1 MQVGSAAH
9 LDRDDIRRSGP
20 LFITMPATVTGLRYP
35 RTRVLLPRT
44 RLAYVHLR
52 NLLTDAKRDRSA
64 RVSGY
69 VAIWLPEEFMVLYL
83 QRGELV
89 NACVHDGREFQ
100 PIAIGAAVEK
110 VPNEPEYGEICF
122 HEADDDQLRC
132 MYTAQTTAPL
142 PWPVEL
148 RATDPTALFPHLMAT
163 TFDGLVEI
171 AAEGEV
177 NYLLF
182 HNGAVHTAYLSGAP
196 TGTLVDRVSH
206 LFDRDRRA
214 LHVSVRH
221 WPVPIPLPIQAP
233 TGLVQAY
240 RDLATSLVL
249 RLVADGRES
258 APAIAEHAR
267 LTLLSTHA
275 PLEGFSFNG
284 RPPRAV
290 VADADAV
297 TEAIAALINELLWTA
312 SDQEGHG
319 PERMLREL
327 THERRHL
334 YQSAGLFDRL
344 SWKLA

>member
-1 MQVGSAAH
+1 
-9 LDRDDIRRSGP
+9 
-20 LFITMPATVTGLRYP
+20 MPANVAGLRYP
-35 RTRVLLPRT
+35 HARVLLPRT
-44 RLAYVHLR
+44 RLAYVHLK

-69 VAIWLPEEFMVLYL
+69 VVIWLPEEFLVLYL

-89 NACVHDGREFQ
+89 NACSYEGKEFH
-100 PIAIGAAVEK
+100 PVAIGAAVEK
-110 VPNEPEYGEICF
+110 VPGEPEYGEISFC
-122 HEADDDQLRC
+122 EAEDEQLSC
-132 MYTAQTTAPL
+132 MYASQTTPAV
-142 PWPVEL
+142 PWPSEL
-148 RATDPTALFPHLMAT
+148 RSTDPTALFPYLMAT

-182 HNGAVHTAYLSGAP
+182 RHGSVQTAYLSGNHS
-196 TGTLVDRVSH
+196 GTMVERVSR
-206 LFDRDRRA
+206 LFPRERRA
-214 LHVSVRH
+214 LHVTVRH
-221 WPVPIPLPIQAP
+221 WPEPVPLPVQAA

-267 LTLLSTHA
+267 HTLATTHPA
-275 PLEGFSFNG
+275 LEGFSFNG
-284 RPPRAV
+284 RPPRPV
-290 VADADAV
+290 VADAGDL
-297 TEAIAALINELLWTA
+297 TEGIASLINEILWTA
-312 SDQEGHG
+312 GTPEGHG
-319 PERMLREL
+319 PEEMLREL

-334 YQSAGLFDRL
+334 FASAGLFDRL

>member
-1 MQVGSAAH
+1 
-9 LDRDDIRRSGP
+9 
-20 LFITMPATVTGLRYP
+20 MPATVAGLRYP
-35 RTRVLLPRT
+35 HSRVLLPRT

-69 VAIWLPEEFMVLYL
+69 VAIWLPEEFLVLYL

-89 NACVHDGREFQ
+89 NACVHNGKEFC

-110 VPNEPEYGEICF
+110 VPSEPEYGEICF
-122 HEADDDQLRC
+122 HEADDDQLSC
-132 MYTAQTTAPL
+132 MYASQANAPI
-142 PWPVEL
+142 PWPPEL
-148 RATDPTALFPHLMAT
+148 RASDPNALFPYLMAT
-163 TFDGLVEI
+163 TFDGVVEI
-171 AAEGEV
+171 SQEGEV
-177 NYLLF
+177 SYLLF
-182 HNGAVHTAYLSGAP
+182 RNGSAHTAYLSGKH
-196 TGTLVDRVSH
+196 GGSIVDRVSRI
-206 LFDRDRRA
+206 FERDRRA
-214 LHVSVRH
+214 LHIAIRH
-221 WPVPIPLPIQAP
+221 WPLPTSLPVQAP

-267 LTLLSTHA
+267 TTLVTAHP

-284 RPPRAV
+284 RTPRAV
-290 VADADAV
+290 VADADAL

-319 PERMLREL
+319 PEPMLKEL

-334 YQSAGLFDRL
+334 FQSAGLFERL